1 MIKKLILLIIFFITC
16 TNLVKANN
24 DFDVYK
30 LKSYE
35 RLQRQVI
42 SLETKVSQYEML
54 YENSLLNK
62 RQTLIK
68 IKKLKNEQKNFIKN
82 LIKNHQVTTNKV
94 FKIINQEHKLL
105 KRNYSDRILYSLD
118 LLKKINNEIE
128 SIVANAKSKVYGS
141 SNGSGVFG
149 QVTKVTGNCMP
160 KVGELNYEC
169 NNSYLETSI
178 IIHKPI
184 KASELNDHHYYE
196 NESAPIA
203 MTVSDD
209 FGMYILDLD
218 PGVYSI
224 FFLDEDHR
232 EYCNHFDGNGIA
244 CPITVKEGY
253 KTEVDLILDWAV
265 Y

>member
-1 MIKKLILLIIFFITC
+1 MIKKLLILIIFFIAC
-16 TNLVKANN
+16 TNLVQANN
-24 DFDVYK
+24 DFEVYK
-30 LKSYE
+30 LKSFE
-35 RLQRQVI
+35 RLQRQVDGF
-42 SLETKVSQYEML
+42 ETKVSQYQML

-68 IKKLKNEQKNFIKN
+68 IKKLKSEQRNFIRNLRKN
-82 LIKNHQVTTNKV
+82 YQITTNKR
-94 FKIINQEHKLL
+94 FKTINQEHKLL
-105 KRNYSDRILYSLD
+105 KRNYNDRILYSLD

-141 SNGSGVFG
+141 SKGSGVFG

-160 KVGELNYEC
+160 KVGALNYEC
-169 NNSYLETSI
+169 DNSYLETSI
-178 IIHKPI
+178 IIRKPI
-184 KASELNDHHYYE
+184 KTSELHDHFYYE

-203 MTVSDD
+203 MTTSDD

-218 PGVYSI
+218 PGLYSI

-232 EYCNHFDGNGIA
+232 EYCNHFDGNAVA

-253 KTEVDLILDWAV
+253 KTEVDLILDRAV